1 MCYRKGLRR
10 GAGGVDQ
17 VRWKRWIAIP
27 SWPCP
32 ACQNG
37 TYRIVSKTIQVTE
50 SRAER
55 LSQSDPSAN
64 HDDMLDRFVAH
75 MKCDAPNCGETGT
88 IAGNRNTFR
97 FWVPDENDYR
107 SEVSYEALSV
117 IPSPLPF
124 KIPPKVPRPIE
135 LKVREAATLFW
146 TDQKAAASRVREAI
160 EAILTDFG
168 IPEHNDKGGPIWL
181 DTRIK
186 LFRELDDGKWAEQ
199 ADLIE
204 AAKWIGNLGTHDTV
218 TRDEALDAFEMLE
231 TVIEDVFVRA
241 RHKVLAKARE
251 RNDKHRKPK
260 ATA

>member
-1 MCYRKGLRR
+1 M
-10 GAGGVDQ
+10 
-17 VRWKRWIAIP
+17 
-27 SWPCP
+27 
-32 ACQNG
+32 
-37 TYRIVSKTIQVTE
+37 TE

-55 LSQSDPSAN
+55 IRMGDPSEN
-64 HDDMLDRFVAH
+64 HDDTVDRFVAH

-88 IAGNRNTFR
+88 LAGNRNNFR
-97 FWVPDENDYR
+97 FWVPQEDAYH
-107 SEVSYEALSV
+107 SEVSFEVLSV

-124 KIPPKVPRPIE
+124 RIPPKVPRPIE
-135 LKVREAATLFW
+135 LKIREAATLFW

-168 IPEHNDKGGPIWL
+168 IPERNDKGGPIWL

-218 TRDEALDAFEMLE
+218 TRDEALVAFEMLE
-231 TVIEDVFVRA
+231 TVIEDVFVKA
-241 RHKVLAKARE
+241 RHNILAKARE

-260 ATA
+260 D